1 MKAGGSSPTFMSKRQ
16 MQFFAAVI
24 IVLVF
29 GALLTALNVYE
40 LHRLTK
46 EHWATAHAHPE
57 GAAVAEALGEN
68 HYARPVAWVR
78 GNNKGSG
85 YLMHVTNV
93 LHRLGYDLAED
104 REDWD
109 FLWSHNYPF
118 RELKQTM
125 MKLKP
130 HQRVNHFPGSGFI
143 TNKVNLAVS
152 GLPHIPRAFRMPAEK
167 AQLLAYAKKNPEMMF
182 VQKSNNH
189 RGIKIEKLDA
199 LDLGAEGSFV
209 QEFVH
214 NPLLV
219 DGYKF
224 DIGVYTIVTSIEP
237 LRVYIF
243 EGDVLFRFCPNK
255 YHPFDP
261 DVQDKYVVGD
271 DYLPTWK
278 VPSLAPFY
286 NDFGF
291 GMKGSFDAWLRA
303 QDKNPNLVWDSVRS
317 TIRSVFYD
325 KESALVQATSHYP
338 SSKNFFEMMRF
349 DFVIDNDLKV
359 HLMEANMSP
368 NLSSAHF
375 KQNRLLY
382 EQVVYNLL
390 SLVGIGRA
398 VHSPSLATRSNDE
411 DEMQAA
417 VKDIVVFADHCSV
430 NCQGG
435 SSACNKIECQLCL
448 PCLSEDEK
456 ANFLQA
462 YLEHQRRGGCRRV
475 VPQPVL
481 HDKAHS
487 AADMETLTPENTLMT
502 EWFRGM
508 CLNDHSF
515 CS

>member
-1 MKAGGSSPTFMSKRQ
+1 M
-16 MQFFAAVI
+16 V
-24 IVLVF
+24 
-29 GALLTALNVYE
+29 AL
-40 LHRLTK
+40 K
-46 EHWATAHAHPE
+46 
-57 GAAVAEALGEN
+57 
-68 HYARPVAWVR
+68 
-78 GNNKGSG
+78 S
-85 YLMHVTNV
+85 
-93 LHRLGYDLAED
+93 
-104 REDWD
+104 
-109 FLWSHNYPF
+109 
-118 RELKQTM
+118 
-125 MKLKP
+125 
-130 HQRVNHFPGSGFI
+130 HQRVNHFPGSGFL

-167 AQLLAYAKKNPEMMF
+167 SELLAYAKDNPKMMF

-199 LDLGAEGSFV
+199 LDLGADGSFV

-224 DIGVYTIVTSIEP
+224 DIGVYTIITSIQP

-243 EGDVLFRFCPNK
+243 EGDVLFRFCPVK

-261 DVQDKYVVGD
+261 EVRDKYVVGD
-271 DYLPTWK
+271 AYLPTWK
-278 VPSLAPFY
+278 VPSLASY
-286 NDFGF
+286 YTKFGF

-317 TIRSVFYD
+317 AIRSVFYD
-325 KESALVQATSHYP
+325 KETALIQASSHYP

-349 DFVIDNDLKV
+349 DFVIDDKLEV

-390 SLVGIGRA
+390 SLVGVGRA
-398 VHSPSLATRSNDE
+398 VHPSSLATHSADE

-417 VKDIVVFADHCSV
+417 IKDIVVFADHCSV
-430 NCQGG
+430 NCKNGDG
-435 SSACNKIECQLCL
+435 ACNNVECQLCL
-448 PCLSEDEK
+448 PCLSDDQK

-462 YLEHQRRGGCRRV
+462 YLEHRRRGGCRRV
-475 VPQPVL
+475 VPQSI
-481 HDKAHS
+481 HADEAHQ
-487 AADMETLTPENTLMT
+487 AASMDRLTPENTLMT

-508 CLNDHSF
+508 CLSDQTF